1 MERNGPSHLAQE
13 LLKDPVKLQQLL
25 EENPALMSVLKSRL
39 MGK

>member
-1 MERNGPSHLAQE
+1 VAQE